1 MKRII
6 YVLMLGFVFGLSACE
21 GVDVGYVETNN
32 AVCPIDTLFL
42 YNVEERLAEY
52 KEYEAE
58 FNKKAGTINE
68 RLEEIEE
75 EMEDKRYDMYDIDDK
90 LEDIKDAIDAGTA
103 TDEMVAEYDRLME
116 EREGIN
122 AEIKALESERWD
134 KREELKRIA
143 KELGFD
149 SAAQITDGVA
159 KLENTLKY
167 NIPWNTSPLGGILGT
182 QPMTY
187 SIGEVKNE
195 KPENAEMFRKSLS
208 IMGGGI
214 MFVAFDVEAP
224 AGTYTVSVVVE
235 NEGQRAV
242 LEDAFTFILQ
252 E

>member
-1 MKRII
+1 MKRIM

-21 GVDVGYVETNN
+21 KVEVGYLETNN
-32 AVCPIDTLFL
+32 AVYSIDTLFL
-42 YNVEERLAEY
+42 YNVEERLVEY
-52 KEYEAE
+52 KEYEAK
-58 FNKKAGTINE
+58 FNEQAGPINQ
-68 RLEEIEE
+68 RLEAIEEEIEE
-75 EMEDKRYDMYDIDDK
+75 KRYEIYDIDDI
-90 LEDIKDAIDAGTA
+90 LYDLNYEIEAGTA
-103 TDEMVAEYDRLME
+103 TDEMRAEYDRLME

-122 AEIKALESERWD
+122 AEIRKLENERWD
-134 KREELKRIA
+134 KRDELKRIA
-143 KELGFD
+143 EELGFD

-187 SIGEVKNE
+187 SIGEIKNE
-195 KPENAEMFRKSLS
+195 KPENAELFRKSLL

-242 LEDAFTFILQ
+242 LEDAFTFIL
-252 E
+252 EE